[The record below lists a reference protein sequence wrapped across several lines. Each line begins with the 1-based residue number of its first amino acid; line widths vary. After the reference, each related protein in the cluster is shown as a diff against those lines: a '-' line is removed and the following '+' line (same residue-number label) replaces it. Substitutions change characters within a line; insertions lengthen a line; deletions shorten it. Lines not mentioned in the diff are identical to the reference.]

1 MYIYIDWNISIYIV
15 IYIYI
20 VGSIYIVIY
29 GYIWINRQQKKVLC
43 MVDFRHC
50 KNVRKLLFVNHQ
62 SSNCFRQ
69 ESPMDDKISGQK
81 YGEKQIIHKVSARY
95 KLMIRKNSHS
105 TVEESGSH

>member
-1 MYIYIDWNISIYIV
+1 
-15 IYIYI
+15 
-20 VGSIYIVIY
+20 
-29 GYIWINRQQKKVLC
+29 

-50 KNVRKLLFVNHQ
+50 KNVRKLLFVNHH

-81 YGEKQIIHKVSARY
+81 YGEKQIIHKVSTRY